1 MGDELLDYRVAGI
14 MADDPRASPSTLPHP
29 ASNKSHARIHSLRPS
44 PPFPADTKGGGI
56 SPESFRSPSSQSSEE
71 DGILIPLW
79 DLPLSSG
86 VCGDVILGDESN
98 AKLLGRGIGEVC
110 VYGTLRQ
117 MEKRAPYRLVP
128 SLEAVL
134 DWQRI
139 KKEVGGGAKF
149 SKWKC

>member
-1 MGDELLDYRVAGI
+1 MTLEHPLH
-14 MADDPRASPSTLPHP
+14 PPS

-98 AKLLGRGIGEVC
+98 AKLLGEGDWRSLCLWNAPTDGEEGSVSFGTKSRG
-110 VYGTLRQ
+110 
-117 MEKRAPYRLVP
+117 RA
-128 SLEAVL
+128 
-134 DWQRI
+134 
-139 KKEVGGGAKF
+139 
-149 SKWKC
+149 